1 MLSPGGRR
9 YSSNLWGKRVVTPS
23 QAIKNGAKLLVV
35 GRPITRAED
44 PAKAA
49 DIIVEEIEKALV

>member
-1 MLSPGGRR
+1 MYGIATIYADQGDDTKALDW
-9 YSSNLWGKRVVTPS
+9 LEK
-23 QAIKNGAKLLVV
+23 AIKNGAKLLVV